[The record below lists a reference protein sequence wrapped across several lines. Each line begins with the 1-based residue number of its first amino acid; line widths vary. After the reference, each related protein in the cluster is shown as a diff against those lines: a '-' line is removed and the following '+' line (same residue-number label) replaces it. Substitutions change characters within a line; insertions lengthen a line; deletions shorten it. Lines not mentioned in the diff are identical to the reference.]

1 MHRMHKTVAFPASFC
16 SGIWSEIGLS
26 ADKLER
32 LRDLAVAGAIS
43 LALLLVFMLDPV
55 DQFIWINQSKLSN
68 QNYSGD
74 VVFVSTEPTITDPS
88 VGSYRSD
95 LAQALRQL
103 EKDGAKKI
111 YIDLVFSSPSDA
123 SSDGQLRNAIED
135 LGDKVVT

>member
-1 MHRMHKTVAFPASFC
+1 MHRMHKTVTFPASFC
-16 SGIWSEIGLS
+16 SEIWSKIGLS

-32 LRDLAVAGAIS
+32 LRDLAVATAIS

-111 YIDLVFSSPSDA
+111 YIDLVF
-123 SSDGQLRNAIED
+123 
-135 LGDKVVT
+135 